1 MLEIIESLTKGKN
14 MRILKLSATC
24 ATMVVAL
31 ATHQAAMAQ
40 GGDADALMAM
50 DMDSLNGEIQS
61 RFDDALAASNNSA
74 IVNANDSRYL
84 WAIEAKAQCGIALG
98 YLKSQT
104 KDPVSIGKCVRAHQ
118 LMTYVPP
125 VPVPAPPPPP
135 PPPAPECEDPKLVF
149 FEFDVA
155 EAPAEANQVV
165 DFVTGNY
172 EQCNWSSLTVV
183 GHADRS
189 GSNAYNDALSQARA
203 ENVQSL
209 LIASGVA
216 ATNVSIDFKGETEPR
231 VPTED
236 GVREPQNRRVE
247 IKVR

>member
-1 MLEIIESLTKGKN
+1 
-14 MRILKLSATC
+14 
-24 ATMVVAL
+24 MVVAL

-40 GGDADALMAM
+40 DGDAAALMAM
-50 DMDSLNGEIQS
+50 DYDSLNGEIQS
-61 RFDDALAASNNSA
+61 RFDDGLAASNNSA

-98 YLKSQT
+98 YLKSRT

-118 LMTYVPP
+118 LMTFVPP
-125 VPVPAPPPPP
+125 VAPPPPPPPP
-135 PPPAPECEDPKLVF
+135 PPPAPVCDDPKLIF

-155 EAPAEANQVV
+155 EPPAEAQQVI
-165 DFVTGNY
+165 DFVVGNY
-172 EQCNWSSLTVV
+172 AQCEWQTLSVI

-189 GSNAYNDALSQARA
+189 GSNSYNDALSQARA
-203 ENVQSL
+203 ANVQSML
-209 LIASGVA
+209 VQSGVA
-216 ATNVSIDFKGETEPR
+216 STNISIDFKGETEPR

-236 GVREPQNRRVE
+236 GVRELQNRRVE

>member
-1 MLEIIESLTKGKN
+1 
-14 MRILKLSATC
+14 MRFSRLSATC
-24 ATMVVAL
+24 ASVVVAL
-31 ATHQAAMAQ
+31 ATTQAAMAQ
-40 GGDADALMAM
+40 DGDAAALMAM
-50 DMDSLNGEIQS
+50 DFDSLNGEIQS

-74 IVNANDSRYL
+74 IVNSNDSRYL

-98 YLKSQT
+98 YLKSRT

-125 VPVPAPPPPP
+125 VPAPPPPPPP
-135 PPPAPECEDPKLVF
+135 PPPAPVCEDPKLIF

-155 EAPAEANQVV
+155 VPPAEAQQVV

-172 EQCNWSSLTVV
+172 EQCNWSGLTVV
-183 GHADRS
+183 GHTDRS

-209 LIASGVA
+209 LTASGVA
-216 ATNVSIDFKGETEPR
+216 PTNVTVDFKGETEPR
-231 VPTED
+231 VATED
-236 GVREPQNRRVE
+236 GVRELQNRRVE